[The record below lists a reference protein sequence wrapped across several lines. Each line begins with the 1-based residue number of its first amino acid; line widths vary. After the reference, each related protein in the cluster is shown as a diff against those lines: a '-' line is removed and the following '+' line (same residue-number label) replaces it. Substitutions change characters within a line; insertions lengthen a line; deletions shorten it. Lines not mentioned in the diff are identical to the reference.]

1 MKLGWAVRWVG
12 EGVPGVYRAA
22 RAAGL
27 GRRDALRVLEAS
39 AYALAIAKKRNPQ
52 RWRAENATRHFVWQA
67 WLAATYGRDV
77 AEAVGRAHE
86 KTATDAADSA
96 IDRENNR
103 IGQEYGV
110 AHAERIRADAMRP
123 AQSALADEAGRLWD
137 SGQLSPGTS
146 DSTRTDA
153 SGGGT

>member
-1 MKLGWAVRWVG
+1 MKPAAVARWAARSI
-12 EGVPGVYRAA
+12 PGVYGAA

-27 GRRDALRVLEAS
+27 GRREALRTLGAS
-39 AYALAIAKKRNPQ
+39 AYALVLARKLYPRQ
-52 RWRAENATRHFVWQA
+52 WRAENAVRHFVWQA

-86 KTATDAADSA
+86 RLSSSAADSA
-96 IDRENNR
+96 VDRENNR
-103 IGQEYGV
+103 LGQGYGV

-137 SGQLSPGTS
+137 AGQLSPGTS

-153 SGGGT
+153 AGGGT